1 MANEGNTHVN
11 PFESVIGREVA
22 SITFVR
28 DYVQIGFDGPV
39 LTAVTWPE
47 LSATAKVWTTE
58 ATNYRDVL
66 CSTIGQRVTSA
77 GVTDREI
84 VVELEQGVRIVVS
97 LRPEDRIGSDS
108 AYFDDDAGGHWV
120 WGDYQPE

>member
-1 MANEGNTHVN
+1 VSNGHIN
-11 PFESVIGREVA
+11 PFGSVIGREIA

-47 LSATAKVWTTE
+47 LSATARLWTTE
-58 ATNYRDVL
+58 TSGYRDVL
-66 CSTIGQRVTSA
+66 CSTIGRRVTSA
-77 GVTDREI
+77 GVTDLEI
-84 VVELEQGVRIVVS
+84 FIEVEDGVRMVVS
-97 LRPEDRIGSDS
+97 LSPEDRTGSES
-108 AYFDDDAGGHWV
+108 AHFDDDAGEHWV